1 MAMSASSSV
10 AQPPMS
16 GMIGSARVSAST
28 GSAGFSS
35 TPAAPPIQTPRKP
48 SMSVEEKL
56 GTNWLPKLGI
66 AIVVIG
72 VGFLVAAKWGGFAP
86 WLRVVILYLGG
97 LAMLAGGILPSAK
110 KDTGPWVAHLLV
122 AAGR

>member
-1 MAMSASSSV
+1 
-10 AQPPMS
+10 
-16 GMIGSARVSAST
+16 
-28 GSAGFSS
+28 
-35 TPAAPPIQTPRKP
+35 
-48 SMSVEEKL
+48 MSVEEKL

-97 LAMLAGGILPSAK
+97 LALLAGGIFAERKERYRTLGRALIGGGWAV
-110 KDTGPWVAHLLV
+110 TVLLT
-122 AAGR
+122 